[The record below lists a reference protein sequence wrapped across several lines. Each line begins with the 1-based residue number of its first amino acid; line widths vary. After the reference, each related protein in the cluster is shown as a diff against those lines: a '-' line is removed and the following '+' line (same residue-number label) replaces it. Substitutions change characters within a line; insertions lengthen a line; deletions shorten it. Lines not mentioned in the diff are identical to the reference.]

1 MSSLAAKIQSQKFV
15 VTSELTPPK
24 GVDLADLLAKAEA
37 LRGYVDAFNLT
48 ESHRAR
54 MAMAPTAVGRLLLER
69 GIEPIVQMTARDR
82 NRIAFQADLLGASA
96 LGVRN
101 FMFMG
106 GDPPANGDHP
116 EAKPV
121 FDLHANEMLAAARAL
136 GAGRDMA
143 GKPLHGAPSLFLGA
157 TANPGA
163 ADLNTETAN
172 VRRKIDAGAQF
183 FQTQAIYDVTA
194 FERFLA
200 VLKPQGVAIL
210 AGIIPLKSAKMAA
223 WLNANVPGVCVPENL
238 IAEMARAEPSAAEL
252 PTGIEIAARTIRAV
266 RSMCAGVHVMA
277 IGWEAH
283 VPSILEHAGLVSE
296 ADRRSR

>member
-1 MSSLAAKIQSQKFV
+1 MSPLALKIESHKFV

-24 GVDLADLLAKAEA
+24 GVDLTELLAKAEA
-37 LRGYVDAFNLT
+37 LRSYVDAFNLT

-82 NRIAFQADLLGASA
+82 NRIAFQADVLGASA
-96 LGVRN
+96 LGVHN

-106 GDPPANGDHP
+106 GDPPASGDHP

-136 GAGRDMA
+136 RAGRDIA
-143 GKPLHGAPSLFLGA
+143 GNPLHGTPSLFLGA

-163 ADLNTETAN
+163 LDLNSETAN

-183 FQTQAIYDVTA
+183 FQTQAIYDAAA
-194 FERFLA
+194 FERFLE
-200 VLKPQGVAIL
+200 VLKAGDVAIL
-210 AGIIPLKSAKMAA
+210 AGIIPLKSARMAM
-223 WLNANVPGVCVPENL
+223 WLNANVPGVRVPENI
-238 IAEMARAEPSAAEL
+238 IAEMADAAEKGAEI
-252 PTGIEIAARTIRAV
+252 PAGIEIAARTIRTV
-266 RSMCAGVHVMA
+266 RSLCAGVHVMA
-277 IGWEAH
+277 IGWETH
-283 VPSILEHAGLVSE
+283 VPSILARAGLVS
-296 ADRRSR
+296 

>member
-1 MSSLAAKIQSQKFV
+1 MSALAAKIQSHRFV

-37 LRGYVDAFNLT
+37 LRSYVDAFNLT

-82 NRIAFQADLLGASA
+82 NRIAFQAELLGAA
-96 LGVRN
+96 VLGVVN
-101 FMFMG
+101 FIFMG

-121 FDLHANEMLAAARAL
+121 FDLHANEMLAAARGL
-136 GAGRDMA
+136 CAGRDMA
-143 GKPLHGAPSLFLGA
+143 GTPLHGAPRLFLGA

-163 ADLNTETAN
+163 ADLDAETVN

-183 FQTQAIYDVTA
+183 LQTQAIYDAAV
-194 FERFLA
+194 FERFLE
-200 VLKPQGVAIL
+200 VLKPQKVAIL

-223 WLNANVPGVCVPENL
+223 WLNANVPGVCVPESL
-238 IAEMARAEPSAAEL
+238 IAELAGTAESRAAL
-252 PTGIEIAARTIRAV
+252 PAGIEIAARTIRAV
-266 RSMCAGVHVMA
+266 RTLCAGVHVMA
-277 IGWEAH
+277 IGWEDH
-283 VPSILEHAGLVSE
+283 VPSILESAGLLSR
-296 ADRRSR
+296 ADPRRQ